1 MKNEIQLLD
10 VVVLKEPLL
19 NERLQQGS
27 IGTVVE
33 VFDTENFLV
42 EFADHRGVAYAIVP
56 LKAEQLM
63 KVHSEPIPA

>member
-33 VFDTENFLV
+33 VFDAENFLV
-42 EFADHRGVAYAIVP
+42 EFADQSGVAYAIVP
-56 LKAEQLM
+56 LKAEQLI